1 MAEVMDILSE
11 FSGVAQYMNTEGLE
25 VREYQKNIINA
36 IKRNENTLVVL
47 PTGLGK
53 TLIGAIMIASQL
65 NDNKLS
71 IFLAPT
77 KPLAEQHYNNF
88 KKIFKIDEKEL
99 LLLIGSLS
107 KKKRESM
114 ENAARIIVATPQTV
128 ANDLKDGTLSLEKV
142 GLVVFDE
149 CHKAVGKYAYTYI
162 ANECNIRDIKILG
175 LTASPGSKKE
185 KIMGI
190 VEALNIKN
198 IEARVSS
205 DPDVSSYVK
214 QKHTITIP
222 VEMTDTIKSIARL
235 IEPEAEVSLRNLNKM
250 GFLRFKR
257 FDRIPKGILIDAGNQ
272 ISKINA
278 ANYRMGAMF
287 SYVKLL
293 NLSHAYE
300 LLTTEGIYPFL
311 TYMRAMQNKEK
322 KSRSVENIL
331 SNKNIMKAVST
342 AEEAMKRGEEHGK
355 VIALIDII
363 RKYRGRSS
371 IVFAQ
376 YRSTIKMIVEYLN
389 NNELSAKA
397 FVGKKEGVTQ
407 EMQKN
412 IIQEF
417 RDRKFDVLVASSIA
431 EEGLD
436 IPNVD
441 SVVFYEP
448 IPSEIRNIQRK
459 GRTGRF
465 RDGEI
470 YILIASN
477 TKDEIYSYI
486 SANRERKMIA
496 IINRINIEL
505 SHRTKPAGQST
516 LGISNA

>member
-1 MAEVMDILSE
+1 MAESMRALNEFPGVM
-11 FSGVAQYMNTEGLE
+11 QYINTDGIEM
-25 VREYQKNIINA
+25 REYQENIIDS
-36 IKRNENTLVVL
+36 IKRNGNTLVVL

-53 TLIGAIMIASQL
+53 TLIGIISIASQL
-65 NDNKLS
+65 SENKKA

-88 KKIFKIDEKEL
+88 KKIFKIDEQEL
-99 LLLIGSLS
+99 LLLIGTVS
-107 KKKRESM
+107 KKKREAM
-114 ENAARIIVATPQTV
+114 EENAKIIVATPQTV
-128 ANDLKDGTLSLEKV
+128 ANDLKDATLSLDNI

-162 ANECNIRDIKILG
+162 ANECNIRGIKILG

-185 KIMGI
+185 KIMGL
-190 VEALNIKN
+190 VEALNIRN
-198 IEARVSS
+198 IEARIAS
-205 DPDVSSYVK
+205 DPDVSRYVK
-214 QKHTITIP
+214 QKYTHNVQID
-222 VEMTDTIKSIARL
+222 MTDTIRNIAKL
-235 IEPEAEVSLRNLNKM
+235 IEPEAEVALRSLNKM

-272 ISKINA
+272 ISRINA

-300 LLTTEGIYPFL
+300 LLTIEGLYPFL
-311 TYMRAMQNKEK
+311 TYMKAMQNKEN

-331 SNKNIMKAVST
+331 ANKNIIKAVEL
-342 AEEAMKRGEEHGK
+342 AEQAIKRGEEHGK
-355 VIALIDII
+355 IIALIDII
-363 RKYRGRSS
+363 RKYRGKGV

-376 YRSTIKMIVEYLN
+376 YRSTIKMIVEYLIN
-389 NNELSAKA
+389 NDLPAKA

-417 RDRKFDVLVASSIA
+417 RERKFDILVASSIA

-441 SVVFYEP
+441 AVIFYEP

-470 YILIASN
+470 YILIARD
-477 TKDEIYSYI
+477 TKDEVYSYI
-486 SANRERKMIA
+486 SAQRERKMLA
-496 IINRINIEL
+496 IINKINNEL
-505 SHRTKPAGQST
+505 TSKIRAAGQST
-516 LGISNA
+516 LGGSNA